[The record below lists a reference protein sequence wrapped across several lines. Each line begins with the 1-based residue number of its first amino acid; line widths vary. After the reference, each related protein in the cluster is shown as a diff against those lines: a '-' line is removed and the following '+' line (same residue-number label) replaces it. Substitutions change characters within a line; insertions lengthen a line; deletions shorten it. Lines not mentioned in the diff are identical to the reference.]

1 MGKGETM
8 SIIHIKNLCKTY
20 KTHKREPGVWNA
32 LKSLFH
38 REHKIIHALNNVS
51 FDINKGEIVGFI
63 GPNGAGKSTT
73 IKAMSGILYPTSGTV
88 EALGFTPWQDR
99 VKFVQ
104 HIGVVFGQKT
114 SLHWDLPAIDTYYLN
129 KVLYEIP
136 DKEFSQRLKRMAKI
150 LDVEEVIK
158 KPVRDLSLGERMKCE
173 IISALLHN
181 PSLVFL
187 DEPTIGLD
195 IVAKD
200 RFREFILDINRTQGT
215 TFIVTTHDMQD
226 IERLCKRIIVIN
238 HGRIVYDGDIANVKA
253 EFHCKHIEVKLN
265 SKGMKFKL
273 KGCNVIDQ
281 SDFDIKLE
289 LNVKEA
295 PVKKLIDHL
304 VTEYD
309 VADIIVGDPPIEEII
324 QKVFKK

>member
-1 MGKGETM
+1 MPP
-8 SIIHIKNLCKTY
+8 IIHIEKLRKIY

-38 REHKIIHALNNVS
+38 REYTTIHALKDVS
-51 FDINKGEIVGFI
+51 FDIQKGEIVGFI

-73 IKAMSGILYPTSGTV
+73 IKAMSGILYPTSGEIKV
-88 EALGFTPWQDR
+88 MGFTPWEDR
-99 VKFVQ
+99 VKFVKN
-104 HIGVVFGQKT
+104 IGVVFGQKT
-114 SLHWDLPAIDTYYLN
+114 SLHWDLPAVDTFQLN
-129 KVLYEIP
+129 KVLYDIP
-136 DKEFSQRLKRMAKI
+136 KKEFDARLKKMAKL
-150 LDVEEVIK
+150 LDVVEVIK

-181 PSLVFL
+181 PPLVFL

-195 IVAKD
+195 IIAKD
-200 RFREFILDINRTQGT
+200 KFREFILQINKKYDT

-238 HGRIVYDGDIANVKA
+238 KGTIVYDGDIAKVKQ
-253 EFHCKHIEVKLN
+253 EFQCKHIEVKLN
-265 SKGMKFKL
+265 DKGKKFRL
-273 KGCNVIDQ
+273 KGCKVIHQ
-281 SDFDIKLE
+281 EDFDIKLE
-289 LNVKEA
+289 LDVKVT
-295 PVKKLIDHL
+295 PVKKIINHL

-324 QKVFKK
+324 QKVFER